1 MGDYVYAGWDRE
13 AYDPIGK
20 PEIATQDRLLR
31 LFHDELGYD
40 YLGNLKPLDNKNL
53 RVEDLY
59 SWLNKANP
67 GRTEL
72 AAKALDK
79 FAKAPQ
85 NFQTTQIAAA
95 NEEIYGMLK
104 YGVSVEPEPGAA
116 PVSIYLID
124 WLNPRNN
131 DFYVAEEVTVNEA
144 APKRLDLVVYVNG
157 IALAVIELKRSVNF
171 VEEGI
176 RQNITNQR
184 KQWIP
189 RFFATIQFCMAG
201 NDTQG
206 LRHGTTGTPQKHYY
220 EWKNDSKATDPVS
233 VSIAEH
239 IEQWPR
245 KLDRQV
251 YSMFQKDRFIDLL
264 YNFIVY
270 KGGTKMVPRYNQ
282 FFGIKAAEDR
292 MGRREGGIIWHTQG
306 SGKTLTMVYLT
317 RWILSNIEG
326 SRVLLV
332 TDRDELDEQIERYFR
347 SAGESIVRTKSC
359 ADLIQRLNLW
369 EDSLLCSLV
378 HKFGRRSAHD
388 TSEFDYDKSYDRYI
402 EEVKASLPADFEA
415 KGNIFVFVDECHR
428 TQSGKL
434 NKAMKAIMP
443 NAVFVGF
450 TGTPLLIKDKP
461 TSIKT
466 FGDFIHKYQH
476 KQAVEDGVILDMKYT
491 PRDVPQEITSPEK
504 IDQYFDAKT
513 KGLTVRA
520 KARLAQGWATL
531 QKMYSSRARLSR
543 IAADIMFDFEVKP
556 RLSEGDGNALLVA
569 DSVYSACQY
578 YQIFQ
583 QAGFKKCAIITSFEP
598 HKGDL
603 RTDSVDVDDGED
615 TENFFKYQTY
625 MDMLDGKT
633 VEDFEAEVKDAF
645 VNRPDEMKLLIVVD
659 KLLTGFDAPPCTYLY
674 IDKSMQDHGL
684 FQAVCRVNRIDD
696 RTDDSGVNHGESK
709 DFGYIIDYK
718 QLFSPLQEAMQT
730 YAGDAFAGYDDE
742 DVEGVLDDFAQKSKE
757 RFIELLDT
765 LDAFCERVPMPQGE
779 IEFTKYFCGEGEYG
793 GQKMDEYAQLRGR
806 LYSLVGALVRAFA
819 DFSECMDDLGYSDDE
834 REAYRKRVVRYD
846 NLKKT
851 IMIASGDALDLK
863 AYAPAMRHLIDTY
876 IDAGDSKELTSLDD
890 FTLLDF
896 VAEQGDGLV
905 HDVPEGQESAAAT
918 IEGNIGRQIVER
930 QLINPKYYEQ
940 LSAILKD
947 LAEERKRGVED
958 YQRLLERYKE
968 IANRVIHPE
977 QDDRYPESIRTS
989 APLRAIYDNTGCDE
1003 QKALD
1008 LDKAVRHSAQ
1018 HGWRSDPTKIRVVKK
1033 ALWEIL
1039 HDETEVEHVY
1049 SIITEQD
1056 EY

>member
-1 MGDYVYAGWDRE
+1 MDDYVYVGWGRE

-31 LFHDELGYD
+31 LFHDELGYH
-40 YLGNLKPLDNKNL
+40 YLGNLEPLDNKNL
-53 RVEDLY
+53 RVDDLY
-59 SWLNKANP
+59 RWLCKANP
-67 GRTEL
+67 QRTEL

-79 FAKAPQ
+79 FAKKLQ
-85 NFQTTQIAAA
+85 DFQTSQISAA
-95 NEEIYGMLK
+95 NEEVYELLK
-104 YGVSVEPEPGAA
+104 YGVPVEPEPGAA
-116 PVSIYLID
+116 PINVYLID
-124 WLNPRNN
+124 WANPRNN
-131 DFYVAEEVTVNEA
+131 DFYIAEEVTVVEA
-144 APKRLDLVVYVNG
+144 AKKRLDLVVYVNG
-157 IALAVIELKRSVNF
+157 IALTVIELKRSVNF

-220 EWKNDSKATDPVS
+220 EWKNDPKATDAIS
-233 VSIAEH
+233 VAIAEH

-251 YSMFQKDRFIDLL
+251 YSMFQKDRLIDLL

-270 KGGTKMVPRYNQ
+270 K
-282 FFGIKAAEDR
+282 
-292 MGRREGGIIWHTQG
+292 GGIIWHTQG
-306 SGKTLTMVYLT
+306 SGKTLTMVYLA
-317 RWILSNIEG
+317 RWILANIND

-347 SAGESIVRTKSC
+347 SAGESIVRTRSC
-359 ADLIQRLNLW
+359 ADLIQRLDAY
-369 EDSLLCSLV
+369 EDSLICSLV
-378 HKFGRRSAHD
+378 HKFGRRSSRD
-388 TSEFDYDKSYDRYI
+388 TTEFDYDKSYDRYI
-402 EEVKASLPADFEA
+402 EEVKASLPADFKA

-434 NKAMKAIMP
+434 NKAMKTIMP
-443 NAVFVGF
+443 DAVFVGF
-450 TGTPLLIKDKP
+450 TGTPLLAKDKP
-461 TSIKT
+461 SSIKT

-531 QKMYSSRARLSR
+531 QKMYSSRARLRR

-583 QAGFKKCAIITSFEP
+583 DAGFKKCAIITSFEP

-603 RTDSVDVDDGED
+603 RTDSVDVDGGED

-625 MDMLDGKT
+625 MTMLDGKT

-696 RTDDSGVNHGESK
+696 RTDEDGINHGESK

-718 QLFSPLQEAMQT
+718 QLFSPLQAAMET
-730 YAGDAFAGYDDE
+730 YAGDAFAGYDDG

-757 RFIELLDT
+757 RFIELLDA

-819 DFSECMDDLGYSDDE
+819 DFSECVEDFGYSDDE

-896 VAEQGDGLV
+896 VAEQGDRLV

-940 LSAILKD
+940 LSAILQD

-977 QDDRYPESIRTS
+977 EDDRYPESIRTS
-989 APLRAIYDNTGCDE
+989 APLRALYDNTGRDE
-1003 QKALD
+1003 EKALK
-1008 LDKAVRHSAQ
+1008 LDEAVRRSIM
-1018 HGWRSDPTKIRVVKK
+1018 HGWRNDVTKGQRVKK

-1039 HDETEVEHVY
+1039 RDQTEVEHVFR
-1049 SIITEQD
+1049 IIENQD

>member
-1 MGDYVYAGWDRE
+1 MDDDVYSGWDRD

-31 LFHDELGYD
+31 LFHDELGYE
-40 YLGNLKPLDNKNL
+40 YLGNLKSLDNKDV
-53 RVEDLY
+53 RIDDLY
-59 SWLNKANP
+59 LWLCKANP
-67 GRTEL
+67 QRTDL

-79 FAKAPQ
+79 FAKELRD
-85 NFQTTQIAAA
+85 FQTGQISAA
-95 NEEIYGMLK
+95 NERIYEMLK
-104 YGVSVEPEPGAA
+104 YGVPVEPEPGTT
-116 PVSIYLID
+116 PVTVYLID
-124 WLNPRNN
+124 WDNPRNN
-131 DFYVAEEVTVNEA
+131 DFSIAEEVTVIENA
-144 APKRLDLVVYVNG
+144 KKRLDLVVYVNG

-176 RQNITNQR
+176 RQNLTNQR

-220 EWKNDSKATDPVS
+220 EWKNDPTATDPTS

-239 IEQWPR
+239 IEDWPR
-245 KLDRQV
+245 KLDRQI

-264 YNFIVY
+264 HNFIVF

-282 FFGIKAAEDR
+282 FFGVKAAEAQ
-292 MGRREGGIIWHTQG
+292 MLRREGGIIWHTQG
-306 SGKTLTMVYLT
+306 SGKTLTMVYLA
-317 RWILSNIEG
+317 RWILSNIDG

-332 TDRDELDEQIERYFR
+332 TDREELDEQIERYFR
-347 SAGESIVRTKSC
+347 SAGESITRTKSC
-359 ADLIQRLNLW
+359 ADLIQRLNGY
-369 EDSLLCSLV
+369 ENSLLCSLV

-388 TSEFDYDKSYDRYI
+388 TSEYDYDKSYDHYI
-402 EEVKASLPADFEA
+402 EEVKASLPPDFEA

-443 NAVFVGF
+443 DAVFVGF
-450 TGTPLLIKDKP
+450 TGTPLLAKDKP
-461 TSIKT
+461 SSIKT
-466 FGDFIHKYQH
+466 FGSFIHKYQH
-476 KQAVEDGVILDMKYT
+476 KQAVEDGVILDMKYM

-504 IDQYFDAKT
+504 IDHYFDAKT
-513 KGLTVRA
+513 KGLTPRA

-531 QKMYSSRARLSR
+531 QKMYSSKARLRR

-556 RLSEGDGNALLVA
+556 RLAEGDGNALLVA

-578 YQIFQ
+578 YEIFQ
-583 QAGFKKCAIITSFEP
+583 EAGFKRCAIVTSFEP
-598 HKGDL
+598 HQGDL
-603 RTDSVDVDDGED
+603 RTDSVDVDDGEN
-615 TENFFKYQTY
+615 TESFFKYQTY
-625 MDMLDGKT
+625 MRMLDGKS

-696 RTDDSGVNHGESK
+696 RTDANGVNHGESK
-709 DFGYIIDYK
+709 DFGYIVDYK
-718 QLFSPLQEAMQT
+718 QLFSPLKEAMQT

-742 DVEGVLDDFAQKSKE
+742 DVEGVLDDFAQKSKQ
-757 RFIELLDT
+757 RFIDVLDT

-779 IEFTKYFCGEGEYG
+779 IEFTRYFCGEGAYG

-806 LYSLVGALVRAFA
+806 LYSLVSALVRAYS
-819 DFSECMDDLGYSDDE
+819 DFSECADELGYSEDE
-834 REAYRKRVVRYD
+834 LEAYRKRVVRYD

-851 IMIASGDALDLK
+851 ILIASGDALDLK

-876 IDAGDSKELTSLDD
+876 IDAGDSKELTSFDNL
-890 FTLLDF
+890 TLLDF
-896 VAEQGDGLV
+896 VTEQGDRLV
-905 HDVPEGQESAAAT
+905 NDTPEGQSSAAET

-940 LSAILKD
+940 LSKVLQD
-947 LAEERKRGVED
+947 LADERRRGVED
-958 YQRLLERYKE
+958 YQRLLERYKD
-968 IANRVIHPE
+968 IARKVSHPE
-977 QDDRYPESIRTS
+977 EDESYPESIRMS
-989 APLRAIYDNTGCDE
+989 APLRALYDNTGCDE
-1003 QKALD
+1003 QKALA
-1008 LDKAVRHSAQ
+1008 LDKAIRGSLQ
-1018 HGWRSDPTKIRVVKK
+1018 HGWRNDPIKQRRVKR
-1033 ALWEIL
+1033 ALFGIL
-1039 HDETEVEHVY
+1039 HNEVDVEHVF
-1049 SIITEQD
+1049 SIIAEQE

>member
-1 MGDYVYAGWDRE
+1 MDDYVYAGWGRE

-31 LFHDELGYD
+31 LFHDELGYS
-40 YLGNLKPLDNKNL
+40 YLGNLEPLDNKNV
-53 RVEDLY
+53 RTEDLY
-59 SWLNKANP
+59 SWLCKANP

-72 AAKALDK
+72 AARALDK
-79 FAKAPQ
+79 FVKELQ
-85 NFQTTQIAAA
+85 SFQTSQIATA
-95 NEEIYGMLK
+95 NERIYELLK
-104 YGVSVEPEPGAA
+104 YGVPVEPEPGAA
-116 PVSIYLID
+116 PVNIYLID
-124 WLNPRNN
+124 WKAARNN
-131 DFYVAEEVTVNEA
+131 DFYVAEEVTVIENA
-144 APKRLDLVVYVNG
+144 KKRLDLVIYVNG

-220 EWKNDSKATDPVS
+220 EWKNDPRATDQAS
-233 VSIAEH
+233 VAIAEH

-264 YNFIVY
+264 YNFIVF

-282 FFGIKAAEDR
+282 FFGIKAAEER
-292 MGRREGGIIWHTQG
+292 MERREGGIIWHTQG
-306 SGKTLTMVYLT
+306 SGKTLTMVYLA
-317 RWILSNIEG
+317 RWILANIDE

-388 TSEFDYDKSYDRYI
+388 TTEFDYDKSYERYI
-402 EEVKASLPADFEA
+402 EEVKASLPPDFKA

-434 NKAMKAIMP
+434 NKAMKVIMSE
-443 NAVFVGF
+443 AVFVGF
-450 TGTPLLIKDKP
+450 TGTPLLVKDKP

-513 KGLTVRA
+513 KGLTSRA

-625 MDMLDGKT
+625 MDMLSGKT

-645 VNRPDEMKLLIVVD
+645 VNRPNEMKLLIVVD

-696 RTDDSGVNHGESK
+696 RTDEDGVNHGESK
-709 DFGYIIDYK
+709 DFGYIVDYK
-718 QLFSPLQEAMQT
+718 QLFSPLREAMET
-730 YAGDAFAGYDDE
+730 YAGDAFSGYDEE

-757 RFIELLDT
+757 RFLEVLDS

-793 GQKMDEYAQLRGR
+793 GQKMDEYSQLRGR
-806 LYSLVGALVRAFA
+806 LYSLVSALVRAFA
-819 DFSECMDDLGYSDDE
+819 DFSECMDDLGYSEIE
-834 REAYRKRVVRYD
+834 REEYRKRVVRYD

-896 VAEQGDGLV
+896 VAQQGERLV
-905 HDVPEGQESAAAT
+905 RGVPEGQESAAAT

-940 LSAILKD
+940 LSAILQD
-947 LAEERKRGVED
+947 LADERKRGVED
-958 YQRLLERYKE
+958 YQKLLERYKK
-968 IANRVIHPE
+968 IAQRVIRPE
-977 QDDRYPESIRTS
+977 EDERYPESIRMN
-989 APLRAIYDNTGCDE
+989 APLRALYDNTGCDE
-1003 QKALD
+1003 QKALA
-1008 LDKAVRHSAQ
+1008 LDEAIRRSLQ
-1018 HGWRSDPTKIRVVKK
+1018 HGWRSDPTKTRRVKK
-1033 ALWEIL
+1033 ALWGILRDEI
-1039 HDETEVEHVY
+1039 EVEHVFG
-1049 SIITEQD
+1049 IIEQQ
-1056 EY
+1056 EGY